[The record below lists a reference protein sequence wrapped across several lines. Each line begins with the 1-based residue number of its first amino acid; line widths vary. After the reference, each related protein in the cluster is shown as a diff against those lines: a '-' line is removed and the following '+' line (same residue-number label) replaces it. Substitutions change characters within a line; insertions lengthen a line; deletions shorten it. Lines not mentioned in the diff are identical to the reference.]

1 MKFSAQEEYGLRC
14 LLQIARQPGGAGLTI
29 PEMSQAENITETH
42 AAKLLRILRTSGFL
56 KSARGQ
62 VGGYTLARPADQIY
76 VSDVL
81 AALGGRLFGDDFCG
95 RHTCNHPP
103 DCSVRSLWNTIQTV
117 VDRALARTTLKDL
130 IESELQPDPELVH
143 VSGIRNAT

>member
-14 LLQIARQPGGAGLTI
+14 LLQIARQPDGAGLTI
-29 PEMSQAENITETH
+29 PEVSRAESITETH

-62 VGGYTLARPADQIY
+62 VGGYTLSRPADQIY

-81 AALGGRLFGDDFCG
+81 AALGGRLFAADYCV

-103 DCSVRSLWNTIQTV
+103 ECSVRSLWSTIQTV
-117 VDRALARTTLKDL
+117 VDRVLARTTLKDL
-130 IESELQPDPELVH
+130 IESEIRPDPELVH
-143 VSGIRNAT
+143 LAEVPR